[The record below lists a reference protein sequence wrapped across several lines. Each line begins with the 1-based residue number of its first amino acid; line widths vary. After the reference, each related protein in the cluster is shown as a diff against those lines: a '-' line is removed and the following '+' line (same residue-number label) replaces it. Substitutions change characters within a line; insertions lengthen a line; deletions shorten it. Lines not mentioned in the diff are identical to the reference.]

1 MVFKMTIY
9 VQTEEGKQI
18 RKQEAAEK
26 VVIDFKVLRS
36 VKYYYLHLRN
46 GTDPPLVFHGETD
59 RAFSTS

>member
-26 VVIDFKVLRS
+26 DG
-36 VKYYYLHLRN
+36 N
-46 GTDPPLVFHGETD
+46 
-59 RAFSTS
+59 

>member
-26 VVIDFKVLRS
+26 DGNWL
-36 VKYYYLHLRN
+36 
-46 GTDPPLVFHGETD
+46 
-59 RAFSTS
+59 